1 MVFVFV
7 QVMSIASNLSV
18 MSDVAQVAITAS
30 TAIFIIISIIGN
42 FLVCVVLIKNRDMR

>member
-7 QVMSIASNLSV
+7 QVMSIASNLSA
-18 MSDVAQVAITAS
+18 MSDVTEVAITAS

>member
-18 MSDVAQVAITAS
+18 MSVVAEVAITTS

>member
-7 QVMSIASNLSV
+7 QVMSITSKLSV
-18 MSDVAQVAITAS
+18 MSDVADVAIKAS